1 MNSKP
6 VILLCIIGI
15 RAISFGAAS
24 QEKQDPQPDGDCEN
38 RKPDTEKPPPA
49 ASAEV
54 RAILNRLERAGKT
67 YESLKADLVYTV
79 ISPLTGDTR
88 TRTGWVAFQNPTG
101 ETSGS
106 SSARF
111 RISFK
116 TLKLGNKPATD
127 NRIDYLFDG
136 RWLTIAKHT
145 IKSMTRIQ
153 VAAKG
158 EKIDALKIG
167 EGPFPVP
174 FGQKADNVIRM
185 FETISRKTEKGDPEH
200 TDYLKLVPRREHKEE
215 INFTRLEM
223 WIDREN
229 NLPVRIHST
238 DHNKN
243 RTKVTFDDIKTDAE
257 IDAGI
262 FTMKKPAGW
271 DLTIERN
278 KGTVIEGSELP

>member
-15 RAISFGAAS
+15 RAISFGAAAK
-24 QEKQDPQPDGDCEN
+24 ENKHPQPDSSCDN
-38 RKPDTEKPPPA
+38 RTSDVEKPAPS

-54 RAILNRLERAGKT
+54 RAILNRLERSGKT

-79 ISPLTGDTR
+79 VSPLTGDTR
-88 TRTGWVAFQNPTG
+88 TRTGWVAFHNPTA
-101 ETSGS
+101 EATGS

-136 RWLTIAKHT
+136 NWLTIAKHT

-174 FGQKADNVIRM
+174 FGQKADNVIKM
-185 FETISRKTEKGDPEH
+185 FETITRNTKKGDPEN

-215 INFTRLEM
+215 INFVRLEM

-229 NLPVRIHST
+229 NLPVRIHSR

-243 RTKVTFDDIKTDAE
+243 TTLVTFNNIKTDAE
-257 IDAGI
+257 IKSAV
-262 FTMKKPAGW
+262 FTMKKPPGW